1 MRGFAKQS
9 RNYLRPVVVQQLS
22 LHRFGIASQGL
33 AMTGNKYMKVIIL
46 GSAHPLRGGLAS
58 YNERLAREFV
68 RQGHSVQIYTFSLQY
83 PSFLFP
89 GTSQYSDQPAPD
101 DLYIHVKVNSI
112 NPLNWLK
119 VGKEIAKLNADL
131 MIVKFWL
138 PFMGPCLGTIS
149 RIVRKNKKTKVIAII
164 DNIIPHEK
172 RIGDF
177 QLAQYFANSVDGF
190 IAMSDSVLVDLQKFD
205 TQKPKVFS
213 PHPLFD
219 NFGEAI
225 KKTEAYEKLGLEIN
239 TEYILF
245 FGFIRDYKGLDL
257 LLRVMADDRV
267 RNLNIRL
274 IVAGEFYKDPKPYW
288 DLITELNIADKL
300 IMRTNFIP
308 DDEVRNYFC
317 AADIVVQPYKHATQS
332 GVTQICYHFDRPM
345 LVTNVGGLPEIVPNG
360 KVGYVVEPEPKA
372 IADALVDFYTNHRE
386 FKMRDNI
393 KLEKKKYAWSEML
406 NRIFEMYQQIK

>member
-1 MRGFAKQS
+1 
-9 RNYLRPVVVQQLS
+9 
-22 LHRFGIASQGL
+22 
-33 AMTGNKYMKVIIL
+33 MKVIIL

-112 NPLNWLK
+112 NPFNWIS

-149 RIVRKNKKTKVIAII
+149 RIVRRNKKTKAISII
-164 DNIIPHEK
+164 DNIIPHES
-172 RIGDF
+172 RPGDF

-190 IAMSDSVLVDLQKFD
+190 IAMSDSVLTDLQKFD
-205 TQKPKVFS
+205 DKKPKVFS

-219 NFGEAI
+219 NFGAAI
-225 KKTEAYEKLGLEIN
+225 NKVDAYNKLNLEVN

-257 LLRVMADDRV
+257 LLHAMADERV
-267 RNLNIRL
+267 RNLNVKL
-274 IVAGEFYKDPKPYW
+274 IVAGEFYTPAKPYW

-300 IMRTNFIP
+300 ILKTDFIP

-317 AADIVVQPYKHATQS
+317 AADMVVQPYKHATQS

-372 IADALVDFYTNHRE
+372 IADALVDFYSNHRE
-386 FKMRDNI
+386 FAMRDNI
-393 KLEKKKYAWSEML
+393 KVEKKKYAWSEML
-406 NRIFEMYQQIK
+406 NRIFEMYDKIKG

>member
-1 MRGFAKQS
+1 
-9 RNYLRPVVVQQLS
+9 
-22 LHRFGIASQGL
+22 
-33 AMTGNKYMKVIIL
+33 MKIIIL

-89 GTSQYSDQPAPD
+89 GTSQLSDQPAPD

-112 NPLNWLK
+112 NPLNWLS

-149 RIVRKNKKTKVIAII
+149 RIVRKNKKTKVISII

-172 RIGDF
+172 RVGDF

-205 TQKPKVFS
+205 SKKPKVFS

-219 NFGEAI
+219 NFGEGI

-257 LLRVMADDRV
+257 LLRAMADERV

-274 IVAGEFYKDPKPYW
+274 IVAGEFYTAAKPYW

-300 IMRTNFIP
+300 ILRTDFIP

-372 IADALVDFYTNHRE
+372 IVDALVDFYANHRE
-386 FKMRDNI
+386 YPMRDAI
-393 KLEKKKYAWSEML
+393 KTEKKKYAWSEML
-406 NRIFEMYQQIK
+406 NRIFEMYEQIGG

>member
-1 MRGFAKQS
+1 
-9 RNYLRPVVVQQLS
+9 
-22 LHRFGIASQGL
+22 
-33 AMTGNKYMKVIIL
+33 MKVIIL

-58 YNERLAREFV
+58 YNERLAREFI

-83 PSFLFP
+83 PEFLFP
-89 GTSQYSDQPAPD
+89 GTSQYSDAPAPD

-131 MIVKFWL
+131 LLVKFWL

-149 RIVRKNKKTKVIAII
+149 RIVRKNKKTKVISII

-177 QLAQYFANSVDGF
+177 ALAKYFVNSVDGF
-190 IAMSDSVLVDLQKFD
+190 IAMSESVLHDLDKFNSA
-205 TQKPKVFS
+205 KPKLFS

-219 NFGEAI
+219 NFGQAI
-225 KKTEAYEKLGLEIN
+225 TKTEAYEKLGLAIN
-239 TEYILF
+239 EEYILF

-257 LLRVMADDRV
+257 LLQAMADERI
-267 RNLNIRL
+267 RNLNMKL
-274 IVAGEFYKDPKPYW
+274 IVAGEFYTDSKPYA
-288 DLITELNIADKL
+288 DLIQELGIRDKL
-300 IMRTNFIP
+300 ILKTDFIP
-308 DDEVRNYFC
+308 DNEVRNYFC

-345 LVTNVGGLPEIVPNG
+345 LVTNVGGLPEIVPHG
-360 KVGYVVEPEPKA
+360 KVGYVVEPNPTA
-372 IADALVDFYTNHRE
+372 IADALVDFYSKHLE

-393 KLEKKKYAWSEML
+393 KIEKKKYAWSEML
-406 NRIFEMYQQIK
+406 SKIFEVASRVSL